1 MTDQIRNYL
10 RQLQYSCMR
19 TNLQYAEIW
28 MRKNP
33 EKARAVVFL
42 EQKEQRFLPE
52 AVKNVHFQLER
63 KLYLEN
69 IRDVQVLICILTEE
83 PEKARN
89 MTELG
94 IPVWILDMAEKKVM
108 IFENQ
113 PLSFDGLEI
122 QLENELPKIGKG
134 QYGGYGAGKAAQHN
148 GYFGACGN
156 SGSEGAGISSWKQL
170 PFVTALLVAANVL
183 VFLWLEM
190 VGSTENVLFM
200 LQHGASEWHL
210 VLEKGQYWRLFTCMF
225 LHFGIS
231 HIGNNMLVLA
241 IAGSQLEQKIGHIR
255 YGVCY
260 LVSGLAASLASVL
273 WMMATDGSAVS
284 AGASGAIY
292 GVMGAVIALTL
303 KERKRL
309 GKGIVRRCAWVICL
323 LIYGSVMQPEIDLA
337 AHVGGLLTGAL
348 LAGGWMFV
356 QGVQRQREKS
366 CFPR

>member
-10 RQLQYSCMR
+10 RQLQYSYMR

-28 MRKNP
+28 IRRNP
-33 EKARAVVFL
+33 EQARAVVFL
-42 EQKEQRFLPE
+42 EQKEERFSPE

-83 PEKARN
+83 PDKARN

-94 IPVWILDMAEKKVM
+94 IPLWILDMTEKRVM

-113 PLSFDGLEI
+113 PLTFDGLEL
-122 QLENELPKIGKG
+122 QLENELTK
-134 QYGGYGAGKAAQHN
+134 AGRT
-148 GYFGACGN
+148 
-156 SGSEGAGISSWKQL
+156 SGDAGIETVLWKRIPL
-170 PFVTALLVAANVL
+170 ITVLLLAANIL
-183 VFLWLEM
+183 VFLGLEWT
-190 VGSTENVLFM
+190 GSTENVAFM

-255 YGVCY
+255 YGVIY
-260 LVSGLAASLASVL
+260 LLSGLAASLTSVL
-273 WMMATDGSAVS
+273 WFMMTDGSAVS

-292 GVMGAVIALTL
+292 GVLGAVIVLTL
-303 KERKRL
+303 KERKTL
-309 GKGIVRRCAWVICL
+309 GRGIVRRCAWVVL
-323 LIYGSVMQPEIDLA
+323 LLVYDSVTQAEIDIA
-337 AHVGGLLTGAL
+337 AHIGGLVTGAFLTGIWL
-348 LAGGWMFV
+348 LV
-356 QGVQRQREKS
+356 QGVRNRRENHVFQNKK
-366 CFPR
+366 